1 MSKPIIFRL
10 FLDDLIS
17 LVFEESGPLADM
29 VEEGRLFL
37 DDLISLVFE
46 ESGPLADMVEEG
58 RLQLAKI
65 KFSSEYTLE
74 QVQTISGLKNGV
86 EIIVNPDGSLT
97 ARPSK

>member
-29 VEEGRLFL
+29 VEEGRL
-37 DDLISLVFE
+37 
-46 ESGPLADMVEEG
+46 
-58 RLQLAKI
+58 QLAKT
-65 KFSSEYTLE
+65 KFGSEYTLE
-74 QVQTISGLKNGV
+74 QIEAISGLKNGV
-86 EIIVNPDGSLT
+86 EIIVHQDGSLS